1 MIKSILLPIDGSPYT
16 DAVLEYGIFLA
27 KKLDAV
33 LRVLT
38 VVDIRLF
45 DWSMSAGADSF
56 VPIMP
61 TPEFQEESQ
70 KIQQEKAEQIIKKA
84 GEMLRDSGLS
94 FDTYKKAGIPVDEI
108 CSMAREND
116 MVIMGIRG
124 EYERWSDKLLGVT
137 VEAVTRQINKSVM
150 LVDKDFMPIESIQL
164 GYDGSDT
171 ANKALE
177 ISAELA
183 VSMSLPIE
191 VISVFDGEE
200 ERKAILREAE
210 RYLEPYKVQYKL
222 RHETGD
228 AAEALVSAQ
237 KNAPHSALMII
248 GSYGHSRFREAI
260 IGSTTV
266 EVMRKASPVLLAK

>member
-1 MIKSILLPIDGSPYT
+1 MIKSILLPVDGSPYT
-16 DAVLEYGIFLA
+16 DSVLDYGMYLA
-27 KKLDAV
+27 KKLGAT
-33 LRVLT
+33 LRVLS

-45 DWSMSAGADSF
+45 DWSLSGGADSF

-70 KIQQEKAEQIIKKA
+70 KMQHEKADQIIKKA
-84 GEMLRDSGLS
+84 GEILKKSGLP
-94 FDTYKKAGIPVDEI
+94 FETFKRAGIPVDEI
-108 CSMAREND
+108 CTMARQND

-137 VEAVTRQINKSVM
+137 AEAVTRQINKSIL
-150 LVDKDFMPIESIQL
+150 LVDKEFKPVESIQI

-183 VSMSLPIE
+183 VSLSLPLE
-191 VISVFDGEE
+191 VISVFDTEE
-200 ERKAILREAE
+200 ERKTVLDEAE
-210 RYLEPYKVQYKL
+210 RYLLPYELKYKL

-228 AAEALVSAQ
+228 AAEVLIAAQ
-237 KNAPHSALMII
+237 KNAAKPSLTVI
-248 GSYGHSRFREAI
+248 GSYGHSRLREAI